1 MKASIETKD
10 FIKFLKLFGEKGS
23 IEDLQIGDTL
33 YKREG
38 WIDKSILKGNH
49 SIEGILNLD
58 YEFNGLQGFNGIINE
73 YNIKLA
79 PRTCHNLEFIIE
91 ANKNKLRDLEFKII
105 EQNAFTPEIFRIRY
119 LKSYEH

>member
-23 IEDLQIGDTL
+23 IKDLQIGDTL

-38 WIDKSILKGNH
+38 WIDKSILEGNH

-58 YEFNGLQGFNGIINE
+58 YEFIGLQGFNGIINE
-73 YNIKLA
+73 HNIKLV
-79 PRTCHNLEFIIE
+79 PRTCDNLEFIIE

-105 EQNAFTPEIFRIRY
+105 EQNAFTPELFRFRY